1 MNCED
6 HHSKS
11 LSSEAIERLLD
22 SRQQFLNFLA
32 RRVESKADA
41 EDILQAAFVRGI
53 ERGGSLRDEETVI
66 AWFYRLLRNAVIDH
80 YRHESSARKVMEEWG
95 EDLETMADP
104 NDSLKDSIC
113 QCMVVLMPEL
123 KSEYK
128 QALEIVDL
136 GEGSLSELAE
146 QAAITPTNAAV
157 RIHRARRALKKQ
169 VELACGACAKHS
181 CLECGCGSS
190 IQEPWL

>member
-1 MNCED
+1 MNCKD

-11 LSSEAIERLLD
+11 LSSEAIERLLG

-66 AWFYRLLRNAVIDH
+66 AWFYRLLRNAVVDH
-80 YRHESSARKVMEEWG
+80 YRHQGHARKVMEEWG

-104 NDSLKDSIC
+104 NDSLKDGIC
-113 QCMVVLMPEL
+113 QCMAGLMPEL

-157 RIHRARRALKKQ
+157 RVHRARQALKKQ
-169 VELACGACAKHS
+169 VELACGACAEHS
-181 CLECGCGSS
+181 CLECDCLSS
-190 IQEPWL
+190 SVAG

>member
-1 MNCED
+1 MNSED

-11 LSSEAIERLLD
+11 LSSEVIERLLS
-22 SRQQFLNFLA
+22 SRQQFLRFLQ
-32 RRVESKADA
+32 RRVDSKADA

-53 ERGGSLRDEETVI
+53 ERGGSLLDNETVI

-80 YRHESSARKVMEEWG
+80 YRHKVSARKIMEEWS
-95 EDLETMADP
+95 EHLETIADP
-104 NDSLKDSIC
+104 SDSLKDGIC
-113 QCMVVLMPEL
+113 HCMAALMPEL

-157 RIHRARRALKKQ
+157 RVHRARQALKKQ
-169 VELACGACAKHS
+169 VELACGACAEHG
-181 CLECGCGSS
+181 CLECGCRSS
-190 IQEPWL
+190 IQEP